1 MRNASVASTLPM
13 NQLMNVPTNPLMN
26 PLMILGMIW
35 VMSLAGLG
43 CGDPARAPF
52 TLQINS
58 ADVVQTA
65 VDQIEIVLR
74 PSVAGQRF
82 APQADTTHFGGTVT
96 TRVTGAGEF
105 AMFVERAYLDTYA
118 VPGDLMSAFIVGV
131 PLLMTTDAGQEVP
144 EDPTV
149 DVTFIRGGERI
160 ADARRF
166 VVWPLPDG
174 GEVSVRV
181 LCDRDG
187 GFARQCLNNNP
198 IADSGTLPTDGGM

>member
-1 MRNASVASTLPM
+1 
-13 NQLMNVPTNPLMN
+13 MN
-26 PLMILGMIW
+26 PLMTLGMSL
-35 VMSLAGLG
+35 VMSLVMGLAGLG

-74 PSVAGQRF
+74 PSIAGQRF
-82 APQADTTHFGGTVT
+82 APQADATHFSGTIT

-105 AMFVERAYLDTYA
+105 AVFVERAYIDAHAT
-118 VPGDLMSAFIVGV
+118 PGDLMSAFILDV
-131 PLLMTTDAGQEVP
+131 PLLMATDAGQDIP
-144 EDPTV
+144 DDPTV
-149 DVTFIRGGERI
+149 DVTFLRGGERI

-166 VVWPLPDG
+166 VVWPLPEG
-174 GEVSVRV
+174 GAVSVRV

-198 IADSGTLPTDGGM
+198 IADSGTPPTDGGM